1 RTNRIRKRY
10 SLINLYLG
18 KKGSITK
25 GIPPGQK
32 LCGNY
37 DYVGKGG
44 CREAEE
50 IGKPAHSLSREK
62 RLQEIER
69 LDSKNY
75 TAEEIATWEKCPPDI
90 VEEFC
95 RHEMGETVNT
105 QNQTLTSSE
114 TTNEQIIKKEAELQ
128 KIKENKGGNSEE
140 VRKLEQE
147 IRELL
152 LKNQQK
158 NNTTTEN
165 SKNPNENKIIAYS
178 IVGFSLVALVE
189 QINLM
194 QRDQAIRNY
203 LYSLFPDT
211 DRLKIE
217 YTKNTIFIFLYI
229 PEISLVLG
237 EDNSK
242 IETVM
247 KGIYKIINDD
257 KIAVKINL
265 VEVKKVYTH
274 AQSIANLIAGQ
285 LKKWIPVKQILKN
298 VLAKVEFEREIKGG
312 GVEMKGIL
320 NNTGIAQTLKRKWGK
335 LPISTMDSNIEV
347 GFQVAVLS
355 RGTEKSD
362 KKEIEIMSI
371 PKKTKHRYYHLVKCE
386 GLRAQRGAELTEKQI
401 EAIRKVISVAW
412 VRQRTII
419 LELSEKVPRDIA
431 YTALIQAS
439 HKLPGKYKVVEKYN
453 TLLEAK
459 NRKEYMNKD
468 KEVKTK
474 KPLSKEELLAQYRA
488 TLIVLRMKN
497 KMGQLVKT
505 HQIKELKKEIARI
518 LTKNGIHVPIML
530 KEVLDY
536 LNLKKGGV
544 YVDGT
549 FGQGG
554 HSQAILK
561 NLEKGKLI
569 AFE

>member
-1 RTNRIRKRY
+1 MEPIIIKSSAIAISPQKMNVVAGIIRKKKLDY
-10 SLINLYLG
+10 SLKVLEFLP
-18 KKGSITK
+18 KKGGRILYKLLAGAAKSLEKSQEQPANFYLQKVEVNQGKIQK
-25 GIPPGQK
+25 RVIYRAKVPPGQK

-44 CREAEE
+44 YREAEE
-50 IGKPAHSLSREK
+50 IGKPAR
-62 RLQEIER
+62 
-69 LDSKNY
+69 KNY
-75 TAEEIATWEKCPPDI
+75 TAEEIAAWEKCPPDI

-95 RHEMGETVNT
+95 RHEMGEINT

-178 IVGFSLVALVE
+178 IVGFSLVALV
-189 QINLM
+189 
-194 QRDQAIRNY
+194 
-203 LYSLFPDT
+203 DT

-312 GVEMKGIL
+312 GVEMK
-320 NNTGIAQTLKRKWGK
+320 
-335 LPISTMDSNIEV
+335 EV

-355 RGTEKSD
+355 RGT
-362 KKEIEIMSI
+362 
-371 PKKTKHRYYHLVKCE
+371 V

-401 EAIRKVISVAW
+401 EAIRKLMTVAG
-412 VRQRTII
+412 
-419 LELSEKVPRDIA
+419 S
-431 YTALIQAS
+431 
-439 HKLPGKYKVVEKYN
+439 
-453 TLLEAK
+453 
-459 NRKEYMNKD
+459 
-468 KEVKTK
+468 
-474 KPLSKEELLAQYRA
+474 
-488 TLIVLRMKN
+488 
-497 KMGQLVKT
+497 
-505 HQIKELKKEIARI
+505 
-518 LTKNGIHVPIML
+518 GIHVPVML